1 MASHG
6 VDPREVERVIA
17 ESRVEVRTVFDKEAL
32 DIKGIKSPIDGDGD
46 GVMFPNIESGNI
58 CYKALT
64 YFAKAELAGLVMGA
78 MCPVVVASRGDSVDS
93 KFYSIAMACLL
104 G

>member
-1 MASHG
+1 
-6 VDPREVERVIA
+6 
-17 ESRVEVRTVFDKEAL
+17 
-32 DIKGIKSPIDGDGD
+32 
-46 GVMFPNIESGNI
+46 MFPNIESGNI